1 MNIATRVLLELQETT
16 LLAARAARG
25 LFKRP
30 RYIPESIAQMDAI
43 GVGSLTII
51 ILTGFFT
58 GGVLTLQTYPTLKY
72 YGAQGQ
78 TGYLVALSLIREL
91 GPVLT
96 ALMVTGRVGSAIA
109 AELGSMSVSQQIDA
123 MRALGTDPVRK
134 LVTPRI
140 IALLITLPLLT
151 VIGDVVGIVGGWSVA
166 GGLYGMSSDM
176 FFSSVRDG
184 ISTDDIIGGIIKPMV
199 FMASTDIEINPTTL
213 PPSYDGQVSEDAA
226 ESTFAEVDDR
236 ERAIPAIEFRD
247 VHLSFDERKVL
258 NGLTFK
264 VMKGETKIILG
275 GSGCG
280 KSTTIKLVLGL
291 LKPDSGQILVDGED
305 ITNYTELEMMRV
317 RKKIGMVFQEGALF
331 DSLSVYDN
339 VAFRLHEQGVPEEEV
354 EPEVRRML
362 RFVNLEDAIDKM
374 PIELSGGM
382 RRRVGI
388 ARALVGDP
396 KIVMFD
402 EPTAGLDPPTA
413 RTICELAM
421 KLRDLEDVSSI
432 FVTHEMNNLE
442 YLSSE
447 YAVVNDAGDVVFEL
461 EGERLCLINTKVLM
475 LRDGQPIFSGTD
487 EALKKAEDP
496 YIQKFLRGH

>member
-1 MNIATRVLLELQETT
+1 
-16 LLAARAARG
+16 
-25 LFKRP
+25 
-30 RYIPESIAQMDAI
+30 
-43 GVGSLTII
+43 
-51 ILTGFFT
+51 
-58 GGVLTLQTYPTLKY
+58 
-72 YGAQGQ
+72 
-78 TGYLVALSLIREL
+78 
-91 GPVLT
+91 
-96 ALMVTGRVGSAIA
+96 
-109 AELGSMSVSQQIDA
+109 
-123 MRALGTDPVRK
+123 
-134 LVTPRI
+134 
-140 IALLITLPLLT
+140 
-151 VIGDVVGIVGGWSVA
+151 
-166 GGLYGMSSDM
+166 MSSINYQIH
-176 FFSSVRDG
+176 SSETPAAPG
-184 ISTDDIIGGIIKPMV
+184 
-199 FMASTDIEINPTTL
+199 
-213 PPSYDGQVSEDAA
+213 GQVSEDAA
-226 ESTFAEVDDR
+226 ESTFAEVDDK
-236 ERAIPAIEFRD
+236 ERAVPAIEFRD
-247 VHLSFDERKVL
+247 VRLAFDDRTVLDGLS
-258 NGLTFK
+258 FK

-291 LKPDSGQILVDGED
+291 LKPDSGQVLVDGED
-305 ITNYTELEMMRV
+305 ITHYNENQMMHV

-339 VAFRLHEQGVPEEEV
+339 VAFRLHEQGVPEDEV

-432 FVTHEMNNLE
+432 FVTHEMNNLH

-447 YAVVNDAGDVVFEL
+447 YAVVNDAGEVIFEK
-461 EGERLCLINTKVLM
+461 EGERLCLINTKVIM
-475 LRDGQPIFSGTD
+475 MREGQIIFSGTD
-487 EALKKAEDP
+487 ESLQKSEDK
-496 YIQKFLRGH
+496 YIHKFLRGH

>member
-1 MNIATRVLLELQETT
+1 
-16 LLAARAARG
+16 
-25 LFKRP
+25 
-30 RYIPESIAQMDAI
+30 
-43 GVGSLTII
+43 
-51 ILTGFFT
+51 
-58 GGVLTLQTYPTLKY
+58 
-72 YGAQGQ
+72 
-78 TGYLVALSLIREL
+78 
-91 GPVLT
+91 
-96 ALMVTGRVGSAIA
+96 
-109 AELGSMSVSQQIDA
+109 
-123 MRALGTDPVRK
+123 
-134 LVTPRI
+134 
-140 IALLITLPLLT
+140 
-151 VIGDVVGIVGGWSVA
+151 
-166 GGLYGMSSDM
+166 
-176 FFSSVRDG
+176 
-184 ISTDDIIGGIIKPMV
+184 
-199 FMASTDIEINPTTL
+199 MASTNIEIPRENL
-213 PPSYDGQVSEDAA
+213 PPPPDGQVSDNAA

-236 ERAIPAIEFRD
+236 DRAIPAIEFRD
-247 VHLSFDERKVL
+247 VHLAFDARKVL
-258 NGLTFK
+258 NGLSFK

-291 LKPDSGQILVDGED
+291 LKPDSGQVLVDGED
-305 ITNYTELEMMRV
+305 ITNYTEEEMMIV

-339 VAFRLHEQGVPEEEV
+339 VAFRLHEQGVPEDEV

-432 FVTHEMNNLE
+432 FVTHEMNNLG

-447 YAVVNDAGDVVFEL
+447 YAVVNDAGDVVFEK

-487 EALKKAEDP
+487 EALNKAEDP

>member
-1 MNIATRVLLELQETT
+1 
-16 LLAARAARG
+16 
-25 LFKRP
+25 
-30 RYIPESIAQMDAI
+30 
-43 GVGSLTII
+43 
-51 ILTGFFT
+51 
-58 GGVLTLQTYPTLKY
+58 
-72 YGAQGQ
+72 
-78 TGYLVALSLIREL
+78 
-91 GPVLT
+91 
-96 ALMVTGRVGSAIA
+96 MV
-109 AELGSMSVSQQIDA
+109 
-123 MRALGTDPVRK
+123 
-134 LVTPRI
+134 
-140 IALLITLPLLT
+140 
-151 VIGDVVGIVGGWSVA
+151 
-166 GGLYGMSSDM
+166 
-176 FFSSVRDG
+176 
-184 ISTDDIIGGIIKPMV
+184 
-199 FMASTDIEINPTTL
+199 STDIDISQTTV
-213 PPSYDGQVSEDAA
+213 PPQIDQISENAA
-226 ESTFAEVDDR
+226 ESTFAEVDDL

-247 VHLSFDERKVL
+247 VYLAFDDRKVL
-258 NGLTFK
+258 EGLSFK

-291 LKPDSGQILVDGED
+291 LKPDSGQVLVDGVD
-305 ITNYTELEMMRV
+305 ITNFTEVEMMLV

-339 VAFRLHEQGVPEEEV
+339 VAFRLHEQGVPEDEV

-374 PIELSGGM
+374 PNELSGGM

-432 FVTHEMNNLE
+432 FVTHEMNNLD
-442 YLSSE
+442 YLCSE
-447 YAVVNDAGDVVFEL
+447 YAVVNDEGEVVFET
-461 EGERLCLINTKVLM
+461 EGERLCLINTKVM
-475 LRDGQPIFSGTD
+475 MMRDGKPIFHGTD
-487 EALKKAEDP
+487 EALKKADDK